1 MIAWA
6 VRASEDVFWA
16 QGAKTCK
23 LRESP
28 DEETISQLTNEEYE
42 EYEEDNNENHEEARR
57 ERRQGLSSPAAA
69 TEATEAAQSM
79 ECGIEGAECSEEGC
93 VIHPA

>member
-1 MIAWA
+1 MSFGLK
-6 VRASEDVFWA
+6 VQR
-16 QGAKTCK
+16 KTCR

-42 EYEEDNNENHEEARR
+42 EYEEDNNENHEEACR

-69 TEATEAAQSM
+69 TEGTEAAP
-79 ECGIEGAECSEEGC
+79 GIECAGTGAAGSEEWC
-93 VIHPA
+93 VIRHA